1 MSVNSPVR
9 PGNRFRRLA
18 AVALGGAVVLTT
30 AGCGTDDAD
39 SGATD
44 SASASASEE
53 PTAETEEEPTVVE
66 IEFADGAVTPQGER
80 IEVDAGDPIDLE
92 VTADEPGELHLH
104 TESDQALAYGE
115 GTETFEI
122 QIDRPGVVVV
132 ESHELDQVVVQFE
145 AR

>member
-1 MSVNSPVR
+1 M
-9 PGNRFRRLA
+9 
-18 AVALGGAVVLTT
+18 TT

-39 SGATD
+39 SGTTD
-44 SASASASEE
+44 SGTTDSGSG
-53 PTAETEEEPTVVE
+53 EPTVVE
-66 IEFADGAVTPQGER
+66 IEFADGEVTPQGER

-104 TESDQALAYGE
+104 TESEQALAYGE

-132 ESHELDQVVVQFE
+132 ESHDLDQVVVQFE
-145 AR
+145 VR